1 MKLCLV
7 LFSVHVLAVSLN
19 RAIGLSPRCWPSPRV
34 GVQGTFPQDLPGFL
48 QPPSPFCCY
57 PFAIPSSFPLPGCPI
72 SRFFLP
78 GGPPIPSDPQDWV
91 CPREINP
98 GVVGE
103 PVWHRLG
110 EQKPGLESNLWQE
123 LIVPAGGSKARR
135 IKGKQRA
142 LCAAGISSLGSE
154 NPRNPRTQGCPHSVP
169 VTNLHPGTRPGELN
183 PPSTHHGVSLL
194 KTTLMRFGREGRT
207 HLCFDEGLR
216 DNHSFFCWT
225 MTKGKSK
232 PPCYQWHPTAL

>member
-1 MKLCLV
+1 MKSCLV

-91 CPREINP
+91 CPRGINP

-103 PVWHRLG
+103 PVWHRLESKNPAL
-110 EQKPGLESNLWQE
+110 EQFVARINCSSWWQQSPKNRGQAASSVCRGDLVLGVGKPEKPTNPGMSPQCPCDK
-123 LIVPAGGSKARR
+123 PAPWDASGRAEPSQHSPRRFFVKNHPNEVWEGGSD
-135 IKGKQRA
+135 
-142 LCAAGISSLGSE
+142 
-154 NPRNPRTQGCPHSVP
+154 PP
-169 VTNLHPGTRPGELN
+169 V
-183 PPSTHHGVSLL
+183 
-194 KTTLMRFGREGRT
+194 
-207 HLCFDEGLR
+207 LR
-216 DNHSFFCWT
+216 
-225 MTKGKSK
+225 
-232 PPCYQWHPTAL
+232 